1 MPNAYFTIDKPKND
15 PFLGYLPGSPE
26 RAALKAEL
34 EKQSHQ
40 VVKIPLIING
50 KEVWTKKTIKV
61 TMPHDHQHV
70 IAECCMA
77 GQEELSAAI
86 DAALAAKA
94 EWEEM
99 PWEHRSA
106 IFLKAAEMISGSYRP
121 VLNASTMLGQSKTVF
136 QAEIDIAEL
145 ADFLRFGVWGA
156 QEIFKDQPISGGPAI
171 WNRQDYRPLDG
182 FVCAISPFNFTSIG
196 GNLGTA
202 PAIMGNVALWK
213 PSRTAVL
220 SNYYYMKLL
229 QYCGLPAGVINF
241 VPCSG
246 SDMSK
251 YVVSHPKMAGFH
263 FTGSTGVFQ
272 SVWKQVGEN
281 IASYAN
287 YPRLVGETGG
297 KDYIFAH
304 NTAEIKPLAAAI
316 VRGSFEYQG
325 QKCSACSRVF
335 VPQSIW
341 PAVEKYVKEM
351 TASLKVGDVQ
361 EFDTFMAAVID
372 EASFNTCKGYI
383 DRAAAS
389 GECEFVTGG
398 TYDGSKGWFI
408 QPTVIRCDRPDYESM
423 TTEIFGPIVSLY
435 VYPDDK
441 LDETLHICDTASPYA
456 LTGAIF
462 AQDRQVVVKMEKA
475 LRHSAGNFYIN
486 DKCTGAVVGQQPFG
500 GARASG
506 TNDKAGTSLNM
517 IRWVSAHS
525 VKETFC
531 PSTAIVYPYMSEK

>member
-1 MPNAYFTIDKPKND
+1 MPNAYFTIAQPAND
-15 PFLGYLPGSPE
+15 PFRGYLPDSAE
-26 RAALKAEL
+26 RAKLKAEL
-34 EKQSHQ
+34 ERQSNQ
-40 VVKIPLIING
+40 VVKIPLIIGG
-50 KEVWTKKTIKV
+50 KEIYTEKTIKV

-70 IAECCMA
+70 IAECSMA
-77 GQEELSAAI
+77 GEAELKMAI
-86 DAALAAKA
+86 DAALAAKDA
-94 EWEEM
+94 WEEM

-106 IFLKAAEMISGSYRP
+106 IFLKAADHITNDYRD
-121 VLNASTMLGQSKTVF
+121 VLNAATMLGQSKTVF

-145 ADFLRFGVWGA
+145 ADFLRFGVWSA
-156 QEIFKDQPISGGPAI
+156 QEIFKDQPSSSNGV

-182 FVCAISPFNFTSIG
+182 FICAISPFNFTSIG
-196 GNLGTA
+196 GNLPTA
-202 PAIMGNVALWK
+202 PVIVGNVSLWK

-229 QYCGLPAGVINF
+229 MACGLPAGVINF
-241 VPCSG
+241 VPCAG

-263 FTGSTGVFQ
+263 FTGSTAVFQ

-304 NTAEIKPLAAAI
+304 SSADIEPLVAGI

-325 QKCSACSRVF
+325 QKCSACSRAF
-335 VPQSIW
+335 IPASIW
-341 PAVEKYVKEM
+341 PQVEKRLKEL

-372 EASFNTCKGYI
+372 QASFQTCKGYL
-383 DRAAAS
+383 DRAKS
-389 GECEFVTGG
+389 SDQCEIVAGG
-398 TYDGSKGWFI
+398 NCDDSKGWFVE
-408 QPTVIRCDRPDYESM
+408 PTIIRCKTPYYESM
-423 TTEIFGPIVSLY
+423 VQEIFGPIVSIY
-435 VYPDDK
+435 VYDDDK
-441 LDETLHICDTASPYA
+441 LDETLKICDTASPYA

-462 AQDRQVVVKMEKA
+462 AQDREAIVKMERA
-475 LRHSAGNFYIN
+475 LRNSCGNFYIN

-506 TNDKAGTSLNM
+506 TNDKAGTKLNI

-525 VKETFC
+525 VKESFS
-531 PSTAIVYPYMSEK
+531 PSAAVAYPYMAEK

>member
-1 MPNAYFTIDKPKND
+1 MSNAYFTIARPAND
-15 PFLGYLPGSPE
+15 PFKGYLPGSPE

-34 EKQSHQ
+34 AKQAAQ
-40 VVKIPLIING
+40 VVKIPLIIGG
-50 KEVWTKKTIKV
+50 KEVWTKHTIQV

-77 GQEELSAAI
+77 GEKELNMAI
-86 DAALAAKA
+86 EAALAAKDA
-94 EWEEM
+94 WEDM

-106 IFLKAAEMISGSYRP
+106 IFLKAADQITGSYRQ

-145 ADFLRFGVWGA
+145 ADFLRFGVWSA
-156 QEIFKDQPISGGPAI
+156 QEIFKDQPSSSDGI

-182 FVCAISPFNFTSIG
+182 FICAISPFNFTSIG
-196 GNLGTA
+196 GNLPTA
-202 PAIMGNVALWK
+202 PAIVGNVALWK

-229 QYCGLPAGVINF
+229 QWCGLPAGVINF
-241 VPCSG
+241 VPCTG
-246 SDMSK
+246 GDMSR

-281 IASYAN
+281 IAAYAN

-297 KDYIFAH
+297 KDFIFAH
-304 NTAEIKPLAAAI
+304 NTADIDPLAAAI

-335 VPQSIW
+335 LP
-341 PAVEKYVKEM
+341 
-351 TASLKVGDVQ
+351 ASLWPRVEQRLKELVASIKVGDVQ

-372 EASFNTCKGYI
+372 RASFETCKGYLE
-383 DRAAAS
+383 RATAS
-389 GECEFVTGG
+389 PDCEFITGG
-398 TYDGSKGWFI
+398 TCDDSKGWFV
-408 QPTVIRCDRPDYESM
+408 QPTIIRCKTPTYESM
-423 TTEIFGPIVSLY
+423 VKEIFGPIVSVY
-435 VYPDDK
+435 VYDDNK
-441 LDETLHICDTASPYA
+441 LEETLQICDTASPYA

-462 AQDRQVVVKMEKA
+462 AQDRQAIAAMEKA
-475 LRHSAGNFYIN
+475 LRNASGNFYIN

-506 TNDKAGTSLNM
+506 TNDKAGTGLNL

-525 VKETFC
+525 VKEAFS
-531 PSTAIVYPYMSEK
+531 PSSAVSYPYMAEQ

>member
-1 MPNAYFTIDKPKND
+1 MPNAYFTINRPEND

-26 RAALKAEL
+26 RAALKEEL
-34 EKQSHQ
+34 AKQAGQ
-40 VVKIPLIING
+40 VVKIPLIIG
-50 KEVWTKKTIKV
+50 GREVWTENTISV

-77 GQEELSAAI
+77 GEKELKMAI
-86 DAALAAKA
+86 DAALAAKDA
-94 EWEEM
+94 WEAM

-106 IFLKAAEMISGSYRP
+106 IFLKAADMITGSYRK

-156 QEIFKDQPISGGPAI
+156 QEIFKEQPASVDGI

-182 FVCAISPFNFTSIG
+182 FICAISPFNFTSIG
-196 GNLGTA
+196 GNLPPA
-202 PAIMGNVALWK
+202 PAIVGNVALWK
-213 PSRTAVL
+213 PSRTAAL

-229 QYCGLPAGVINF
+229 QWCGLPAGVINF

-246 SDMSK
+246 SDMSR

-263 FTGSTGVFQ
+263 FTGSTAVFQ

-297 KDYIFAH
+297 KDFIFAH
-304 NTAEIKPLAAAI
+304 PTADIEPLAAAI
-316 VRGSFEYQG
+316 VRGSFEFQG
-325 QKCSACSRVF
+325 QKCSACSRAF
-335 VPQSIW
+335 VPASIW
-341 PAVEKYVKEM
+341 PEVEKLLKKH
-351 TASLKVGDVQ
+351 TAALKVGDVQ

-372 EASFNTCKGYI
+372 KASFETCKGYI

-389 GECEFVTGG
+389 PECEFVAGG
-398 TYDGSKGWFI
+398 TYDDSKGWFV
-408 QPTVIRCDRPDYESM
+408 QPTIIRCKTPTYESM
-423 TTEIFGPIVSLY
+423 VKEIFGPIVSIY
-435 VYPDDK
+435 VYEDDK
-441 LDETLHICDTASPYA
+441 LDETLAICDSASPYA

-462 AQDRQVVVKMEKA
+462 AQDREAIVKMEKA
-475 LRHSAGNFYIN
+475 LRNVSGNFYIN
-486 DKCTGAVVGQQPFG
+486 DKCTGAIVGQQPFG

-506 TNDKAGTSLNM
+506 TNDKAGTTLNM
-517 IRWVSAHS
+517 IRWVSAHT
-525 VKETFC
+525 VKESFC
-531 PSTAIVYPYMSEK
+531 PSAAINYPYMSER